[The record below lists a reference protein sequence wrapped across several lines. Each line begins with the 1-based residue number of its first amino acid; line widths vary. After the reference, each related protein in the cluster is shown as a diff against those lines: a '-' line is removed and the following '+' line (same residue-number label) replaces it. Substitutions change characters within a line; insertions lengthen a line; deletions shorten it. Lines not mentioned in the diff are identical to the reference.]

1 MEGKI
6 LGVIL
11 SILGITGLIL
21 AVIYMN
27 NAEDIKSVNLLLA
40 CGIGGAISFFAGL
53 RLIPS
58 AKRPAG
64 KTLEV
69 KQ

>member
-11 SILGITGLIL
+11 SILGISGLIV

-27 NAEDIKSVNLLLA
+27 NAADSKSVNLLLG
-40 CGIGGAISFFAGL
+40 CGILAAISFFAGL

-58 AKRPAG
+58 GKRPAG
-64 KTLEV
+64 ETLEV
-69 KQ
+69 KR